1 MIAAPKCY
9 LIADGLALGISIVIT
24 HLLTL
29 QYRWPGGA
37 GGSDLRAGL
46 VSHQHSEYSGHR
58 PEDRHRVTDAHLTG
72 ARGFGKMRQKR
83 FFFPHRHV
91 PRLRPPPGFGVSA
104 L

>member
-1 MIAAPKCY
+1 
-9 LIADGLALGISIVIT
+9 
-24 HLLTL
+24 
-29 QYRWPGGA
+29 
-37 GGSDLRAGL
+37 L
-46 VSHQHSEYSGHR
+46 VVNIFSVG